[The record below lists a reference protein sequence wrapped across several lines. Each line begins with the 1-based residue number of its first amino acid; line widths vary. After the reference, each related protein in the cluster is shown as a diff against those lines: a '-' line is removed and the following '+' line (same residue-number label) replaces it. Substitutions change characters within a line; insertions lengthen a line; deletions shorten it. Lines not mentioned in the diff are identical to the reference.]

1 MPKICDLQDCPCSF
15 HRTVD
20 SSSAPNPSIP
30 KKKGRPPVELVDE
43 NHKKCR
49 LCNEIKE
56 LTEMRPKRNECIAC
70 YNKFQR
76 EYYKTNEN
84 YNKYKKSKAIEYK
97 KKAKQNQVQPQ
108 EIESSSSDSSLNYI
122 I

>member
-1 MPKICDLQDCPCSF
+1 MTKLCNLENCPCSF

-20 SSSAPNPSIP
+20 PSIP
-30 KKKGRPPVELVDE
+30 KKKGRPPVELINE

-56 LTEMRPKRNECIAC
+56 LSEMRPKRNECIAC
-70 YNKFQR
+70 YNKSQR
-76 EYYKTNEN
+76 EYYKINEN

-108 EIESSSSDSSLNYI
+108 EIEPSNSASSDTSLNYI